1 MGQKLKWYKQT
12 THNRPIVGS
21 NPSWPTIYN
30 RIHMSSQNQQ
40 PGLDLTIDDYGLLA
54 YVGFFLGIA
63 TLVIVHGF
71 WQDTFLYTLVKGW
84 GWLVWIIAW
93 MVLTMVVPTRPI
105 VYNTPWLRNTL
116 LVIVAVLVLPVLVI
130 LMFVMFQWVVSLIAS
145 MFKDS

>member
-40 PGLDLTIDDYGLLA
+40 PGLDLTVDDYGLLA
-54 YVGFFLGIA
+54 YIGLFLGIA
-63 TLVIVHGF
+63 TMVIIVGF
-71 WQDTFLYTLVKGW
+71 WHDTFLYTLVKG
-84 GWLVWIIAW
+84 GRWLVWIIAW
-93 MVLTMVVPTRPI
+93 MVLAMVVPTRPI

-130 LMFVMFQWVVSLIAS
+130 LVFVMFQWVVSLIAS